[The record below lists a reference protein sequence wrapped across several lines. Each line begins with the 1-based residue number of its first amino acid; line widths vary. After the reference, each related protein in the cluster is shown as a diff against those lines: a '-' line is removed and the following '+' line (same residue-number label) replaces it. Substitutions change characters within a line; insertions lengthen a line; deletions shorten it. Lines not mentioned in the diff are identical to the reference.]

1 MKKGNSE
8 DTATLSAI
16 VESSSDAI
24 ISKTFDGTIT
34 SWNVAA
40 QKIFGYT
47 VNEAIGNN
55 ISIIIPEE
63 LIDEEKA
70 IVEQVRNGNKIEH
83 YETLYRTK
91 DGRKILIAITISPIK
106 NEKGKI
112 IGISKIARDISE
124 QKEAFE
130 KQAIL
135 ASIVDS
141 SDDAIVSKTL
151 DGIITSWNNAAQK
164 MFGYSE
170 EEAIGKHI
178 SLIIPHERIHE
189 EAVIIENIRNGIK
202 IEHFETIRV
211 TKEGREINISL
222 AVSPIRD
229 KSGKIVGASKIARDI
244 TEKID
249 AEKQRQLYIQRL
261 QELNDYKD
269 DFMAMASHE
278 LKTPLTVIK
287 ANLQILEHKI
297 GQDSNLIFVHH
308 TLKQVNKLSDLITNL
323 LDITKIQAGTLELN
337 FKEFDISVLL
347 RDIIENI
354 QQTSSCHK
362 IIFKDDKHPMM
373 TYGDE
378 ERIGQVIVNILTN
391 AIKYSPGS
399 TDIFVEAY
407 IKDNNIIV
415 SIQDKGIG
423 IEQNDLPNIFTRF
436 YRASGIAS
444 TFAGSGIGLYIS
456 SEIIKKHK
464 GEIWADSE
472 PGKGSIFYFSLPAR
486 G

>member
-1 MKKGNSE
+1 MKKENSVE
-8 DTATLSAI
+8 VTTLSAI
-16 VESSSDAI
+16 VQSSTDAI
-24 ISKTFDGTIT
+24 IGESFDGTIT
-34 SWNVAA
+34 SWNEAA
-40 QKIFGYT
+40 EKIFGYT
-47 VNEAIGNN
+47 ANEAIGNS
-55 ISIIIPEE
+55 IFIIIPQE
-63 LIDEEKA
+63 LSDEEINIINQVKNGKR
-70 IVEQVRNGNKIEH
+70 IEQ
-83 YETLYRTK
+83 YETLYKTK
-91 DGRKILIAITISPIK
+91 ENWKILIALTISPLK
-106 NEKGKI
+106 NETGKI
-112 IGISKIARDISE
+112 IGISKIARDIPE
-124 QKEAFE
+124 QKEAFV

-151 DGIITSWNNAAQK
+151 NGIITSWNNAAQK

-178 SLIIPHERIHE
+178 SLIIPRDRLHE
-189 EAVIIENIRNGIK
+189 ETIIIENIRNGIK
-202 IEHFETIRV
+202 MEHFETIRV
-211 TKEGREINISL
+211 AKNGREINISL

-229 KSGKIVGASKIARDI
+229 KSGQIIGASKIARDI
-244 TEKID
+244 TEKIE
-249 AEKQRQLYIQRL
+249 AEKQRQLYIKRL

-287 ANLQILEHKI
+287 ANLQILEHKM
-297 GQDSNLIFVHH
+297 GHDSNLNFVHH

-323 LDITKIQAGTLELN
+323 LDITKIQAGKLELN
-337 FKEFDISVLL
+337 FAEFDINTLL

-354 QQTSSCHK
+354 QQTTSQHK
-362 IIFKDDKHPMM
+362 IIFKEAKQPML
-373 TYGDE
+373 TNGDE

-407 IKDNNIIV
+407 KKNNNIIV
-415 SIQDKGIG
+415 SIQDNGIG
-423 IEQNDLPNIFTRF
+423 IEQTDLENIFTRF

-456 SEIIKKHK
+456 SEIVKKHG

-472 PGKGSIFYFSLPAR
+472 PDKGSVFYFSLPVKS
-486 G
+486 